1 MPTAPPWDES
11 AAAALPPL
19 ARLAHRAHLLGAD
32 PRIVPRELGSVSAK
46 LGATD
51 PFTAQPVDVL
61 WLTGAGADLRRAAP
75 EHLASLYLD
84 SVLSLE
90 ALSLPGPGASRRLA
104 GMYRHCAFDLNDRAP
119 AEAVAIHAF
128 LPGRHVD
135 LTQPEAVMAIAATR
149 NPAALAQQ
157 VFGEEVAWLPT
168 QRPSLEL
175 ALRVR
180 DLCAARPALRG
191 LILGTMG
198 FATWAND
205 DRACYENTLR
215 LIGQASAFLAA
226 KDRGDAA
233 LGGQRRLPLDES
245 QRRLTLAQ
253 LLPWLRGRL
262 AESSGQRGIAH
273 VDSSEQALRW
283 VGSQDG
289 PRLSAA
295 GAASLPDHLRRG
307 RFRPLH
313 VEWDPHQGGGV
324 EGLRDK
330 LTVGLTRCRR
340 EYIAY
345 FRKHK
350 REDSPPIRNP
360 NPAVFLI
367 PGLGIVAWGADKP
380 QAEALAQWTATALAA
395 AAGAETLD
403 KYQPLTP
410 QETFDLEYGAPVAN
424 PELEPELGRRVYAVV
439 GAGSGIGR
447 ELAGRLVR
455 AGAHVVCA
463 DRDYAAAQAVA
474 AQFPEGSA
482 LAVPTNIAD
491 RASVRALLDEMAL
504 RFGGCDGIAV
514 TAGLYVAPDAG
525 GRISDERW
533 RQTYEVNVMGCYLLA
548 DEAALT
554 WRDQGLSASLALTTS
569 AHAAPGSGSLAFE
582 ASQAAANQLVRELA
596 VELAPLIR
604 VNAVAPAGVVQGS
617 GMFPR
622 ARVTAALA
630 RHDIAH
636 RESETDEALREKL
649 ARFYAERT
657 LLKALVRPGDAAEAL
672 ALLLGERL
680 SKTTGQILTVDG
692 GSRAAFLR

>member
-1 MPTAPPWDES
+1 MPTAPSWDES
-11 AAAALPPL
+11 AAAAMTPL
-19 ARLAHRAHLLGAD
+19 ARLAHRARLLGAD

-46 LGATD
+46 LGGID

-61 WLTGAGADLRRAAP
+61 WVTGAGADLRRAAP
-75 EHLASLYLD
+75 EQLASLYLD

-90 ALSLPGPGASRRLA
+90 ALSLQGSGRQIA

-135 LTQPEAVMAIAATR
+135 LTQPEAVMAIAAAR
-149 NPAALAQQ
+149 SPAALAQQ
-157 VFGEEVAWLPT
+157 IFGEEVAWLPT
-168 QRPSLEL
+168 QRPGLEL
-175 ALRVR
+175 ALKVR

-191 LILGTMG
+191 IILGTLG
-198 FATWAND
+198 FATWADD
-205 DRACYENTLR
+205 DRACYDHTVR
-215 LIGQASAFLAA
+215 LIGRAAAFLAE

-233 LGGQRRLPLDES
+233 LGGRRHPPLGEA
-245 QRRLTLAQ
+245 QRRLTLAK

-262 AESSGQRGIAH
+262 GESAGQRGIAH
-273 VDSSEQALRW
+273 VDAGEDALRW
-283 VGSQDG
+283 LASHDG

-295 GAASLPDHLRRG
+295 GAASLPGHLRRA

-313 VEWDPHQGGGV
+313 VEWDPHKGDGIQ
-324 EGLRDK
+324 GLRDK
-330 LTVGLTRCRR
+330 LTVGLTRYRR

-345 FRKHK
+345 YRKHK

-380 QAEALAQWTATALAA
+380 QAEALAQWTGTALAA

-410 QETFDLEYGAPVAN
+410 QETFDFEYGAPAA
-424 PELEPELGRRVYAVV
+424 EPERGRRVYAVV

-463 DRDYAAAQAVA
+463 DINHAAAQAVA
-474 AQFPEGSA
+474 AEFPEGA
-482 LAVPTNIAD
+482 AWAVQTNIAD

-504 RFGGCDGIAV
+504 QFGGCDGIAV
-514 TAGLYVAPDAG
+514 TAGLYIAPDAA
-525 GRISDERW
+525 GRLSDERW

-548 DEAALT
+548 DEAAKT

-569 AHAAPGSGSLAFE
+569 AHAAPGGGSLAFE

-596 VELAPLIR
+596 VELGPLIR
-604 VNAVAPAGVVQGS
+604 VNAVAPAGIVQGS
-617 GMFPR
+617 GMYPR

-630 RHDIAH
+630 RHEIAY

-657 LLKALVRPGDAAEAL
+657 LLKAPVLPGDAAEAL
-672 ALLLGERL
+672 YLLLGDRL
-680 SKTTGQILTVDG
+680 GKTTGQILTVDG